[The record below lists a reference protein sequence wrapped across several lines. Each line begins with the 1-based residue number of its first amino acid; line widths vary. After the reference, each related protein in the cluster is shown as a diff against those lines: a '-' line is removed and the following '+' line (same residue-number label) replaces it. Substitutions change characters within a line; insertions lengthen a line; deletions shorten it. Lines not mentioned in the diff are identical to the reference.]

1 MNNPTKNVTINPTT
15 PATSNEVRTN
25 GKCRPSDGTK
35 ADKHDKEI
43 YNIRLNLLVIREAFY
58 LFNQAD
64 KEAISKFYTYLDTN
78 DDIYGHA
85 IRDNILTPE
94 NHSKI
99 REKLL
104 YCGIDERYLSYT
116 RATAL
121 FDPDKTDIG
130 QSFSLYDV
138 ASDRIERQRHVK
150 NIRNKLFIYY
160 LAGDP
165 VAAMLFTACYVM
177 KNNMHQNEERYLW
190 LASETL
196 QELLKQDFTEQ
207 HRKSRAFA
215 SFITDL
221 SKTVIEIEK
230 EFPEFYAVTQK
241 MKEEKTAQDIINT
254 ISRNLSELSSCNL
267 SSTDI
272 HSETFLE
279 MFEKMTNVMI
289 QIKNKL

>member
-1 MNNPTKNVTINPTT
+1 MSNPVKTVTKL
-15 PATSNEVRTN
+15 
-25 GKCRPSDGTK
+25 SDGRTPIMSGNGGIPDGDK

-43 YNIRLNLLVIREAFY
+43 YNIRLNLLVIKEAFY

-64 KEAISKFYTYLDTN
+64 KEATSKFYEYLDTN
-78 DDIYGHA
+78 DNIYGHA

-104 YCGIDERYLSYT
+104 CCGIDERYLSYS

-130 QSFSLYDV
+130 QSFLLYDE
-138 ASDRIERQRHVK
+138 ANDKKERQKHVI
-150 NIRNKLFIYY
+150 NIRKKLFDYY

-165 VAAMLFTACYVM
+165 VAAMLFAACYIM
-177 KNNMHQNEERYLW
+177 KNNIHQNEERYLW

-241 MKEEKTAQDIINT
+241 MKEEKTTQDIINI
-254 ISRNLSELSSCNL
+254 ISRNLSELSLHNL
-267 SSTDI
+267 SFTDI
-272 HSETFLE
+272 HSEAFIE
-279 MFEKMTNVMI
+279 MFEKMTNIMI
-289 QIKNKL
+289 QIKEKL